1 MWLPGEEE
9 MLKTVHFMHKLV
21 RVIPQNEVQEIQLQ
35 IILQPDFAVFE
46 GMLNLTKTEKR
57 PIELSY

>member
-1 MWLPGEEE
+1 

-21 RVIPQNEVQEIQLQ
+21 RVIPQNEAQEIQLQ

-46 GMLNLTKTEKR
+46 GMLNLTKIEKR
-57 PIELSY
+57 LIKITY

>member
-1 MWLPGEEE
+1 
-9 MLKTVHFMHKLV
+9 MLKTVQFMHKLV
-21 RVIPQNEVQEIQLQ
+21 RVIPQIEAQEIQLQ